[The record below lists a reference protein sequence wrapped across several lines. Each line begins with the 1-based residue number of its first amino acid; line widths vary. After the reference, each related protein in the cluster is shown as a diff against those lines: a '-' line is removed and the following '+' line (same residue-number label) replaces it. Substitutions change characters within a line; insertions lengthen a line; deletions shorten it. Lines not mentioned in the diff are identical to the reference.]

1 MKKSIY
7 IVIYEDAPAS
17 DCGRCARPSYVYAGV
32 RRTAVLC
39 HGVPEGVFDDDG
51 RVVSDAQLQVQDAVA
66 RVRLAECA
74 VAGGCLVPSAVLA
87 ERAVDAQ
94 VGNHGRPAARA
105 AGNELARHPLVFLEL
120 RHLADLPLVV
130 VRLAG
135 AVAAALEQAV
145 VPLRVEQPRLVE
157 PCQLELVVDVG
168 SEDEVVPPFEDV
180 QKVEVGLTDPRLVA
194 VEQDGSSLGTS
205 KGEPLKKRPEGA
217 LFVYIKAKGIF
228 NENPG

>member
-17 DCGRCARPSYVYAGV
+17 DCGRCARPSYVHAGV
-32 RRTAVLC
+32 RRAAVLC

-51 RVVSDAQLQVQDAVA
+51 CVVPDAQLQVQDAVA
-66 RVRLAECA
+66 GVRLAERA
-74 VAGGCLVPSAVLA
+74 VAGGRLVPSAVLA
-87 ERAVDAQ
+87 ERAVDTQ

-145 VPLRVEQPRLVE
+145 VSLRVEQPRLVE
-157 PCQLELVVDVG
+157 PRQLELVVDIG
-168 SEDEVVPPFEDV
+168 GEDEVVSPFEDA

-194 VEQDGSSLGTS
+194 VEQDGSSLGAS
-205 KGEPLKKRPEGA
+205 KEEPLRSAPRGT
-217 LFVYIKAKGIF
+217 LFV
-228 NENPG
+228 

>member
-1 MKKSIY
+1 M
-7 IVIYEDAPAS
+7 
-17 DCGRCARPSYVYAGV
+17 
-32 RRTAVLC
+32 
-39 HGVPEGVFDDDG
+39 
-51 RVVSDAQLQVQDAVA
+51 
-66 RVRLAECA
+66 
-74 VAGGCLVPSAVLA
+74 
-87 ERAVDAQ
+87 
-94 VGNHGRPAARA
+94 
-105 AGNELARHPLVFLEL
+105 
-120 RHLADLPLVV
+120 
-130 VRLAG
+130 
-135 AVAAALEQAV
+135 EQAV